1 MKKKEFIDL
10 FAKKTNESK
19 KKSEKYINLM
29 LETLE
34 ESLLKE
40 NKVRFVGWGTFSKIV
55 RKGRE
60 GINPLTGKH
69 LVIPDKKVV
78 KFTVGKR
85 LEDKL
90 NNK

>member
-10 FAKKTNESK
+10 YAKSTNETK
-19 KKSEKYINLM
+19 KNSEKYINLF

-34 ESLLKE
+34 ESLIKGNE
-40 NKVRFVGWGTFSKIV
+40 VKFVGWGTFSKVV

-69 LVIPDKKVV
+69 LVIPDKKVI

-85 LEDKL
+85 LEEKI
-90 NNK
+90 NK